1 MKRQHARTTPRFRTL
16 AAGFLF
22 LAAAAGWAAPP
33 DKVLDRILD
42 AVSLLDSP
50 RIAAR
55 FIMDSTAT
63 ISDRNGRIQQV
74 VEQRDLVTARPG
86 APVERQMISRT
97 VKDDKGSRTGTDA
110 TSSAS
115 PNSQG
120 SGSGWKLSLPAGRD
134 KAFYSFGPERLKDGH
149 LQCDFAPLE
158 RLPADA
164 PKEGLTKGSI
174 TWNPSSMQPVRLE
187 AVPVKNPQF
196 TSGLKFSYVFST
208 VQDTAYPSEIRF
220 QGEGGFLFIQR
231 GFNFRTTLQEFRKL

>member
-1 MKRQHARTTPRFRTL
+1 MNRLHARTATIFGVLTAALFLL
-16 AAGFLF
+16 AAP
-22 LAAAAGWAAPP
+22 AWAAPP

-55 FIMDSTAT
+55 FVMDSTAT
-63 ISDRNGRIQQV
+63 ISDRNGRVQQV
-74 VEQRDLVTARPG
+74 VEQRDQVTARPG
-86 APVERQMISRT
+86 IPVERQMISRT
-97 VKDDKGSRTGTDA
+97 VKDEKGTKTGTDA

-115 PNSQG
+115 PNSPAQ
-120 SGSGWKLSLPAGRD
+120 GSGWKLSFPAGRD
-134 KAFYSFGPERLKDGH
+134 KAFYSFGPERLKDGL

-158 RLPADA
+158 RLPGDA
-164 PKEGLTKGSI
+164 PKDILTKGSI
-174 TWNPSSMQPVRLE
+174 TWNPATMQPVRLE

-196 TSGLKFSYVFST
+196 TSGLKFFYVFST

-231 GFNFRTTLQEFRKL
+231 GFDFRTTVQEFRRL